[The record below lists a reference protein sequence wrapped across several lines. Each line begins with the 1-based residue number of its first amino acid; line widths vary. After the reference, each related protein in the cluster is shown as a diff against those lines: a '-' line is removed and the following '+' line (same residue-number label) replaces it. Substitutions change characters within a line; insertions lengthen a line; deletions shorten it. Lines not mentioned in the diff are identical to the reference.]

1 MTKTAY
7 VTTPIYYPSGKPH
20 LGSAYTS
27 LAADVYARF
36 KRLDGFDTYF
46 LTGTDEHGLKIQR
59 AAEKE
64 GLSPQAFVDKMAA
77 DFKQLTPMMGLSN
90 DRFIRTTDEDHLAA
104 ATAMWQKLEAAG
116 YIYKAKYAGWYSVPD
131 ETFYT
136 EDELIDG
143 KSPDSGHPVEWVE
156 EESYYF
162 KLSAFG
168 DKLLAYF
175 EQNPTFIQPDSRR
188 NEVVSF
194 VKSGLRDLSISR
206 STFNW
211 GVPVPGDDKHIMYV
225 WIDAL
230 TNYLTATGWPNT
242 DNPNWK
248 YWPAVHLVGK
258 DILRFHAVYWPAM
271 LMAADVPLPKCV
283 FAHGWWTV
291 DGAKMSKS
299 KGNVIDPALLVD
311 EYGLDQVRYFLLRE
325 VSFGQDGDFSHHRMI
340 DRINKDLANDLG
352 NLFQRV
358 LSMVAKN
365 CEGKVPEML
374 ELSDDDRT
382 LLEYTKHLPAKVRT
396 HMDDLA
402 FHKALDAIWEVVGAG
417 NRYMDSQKPWELKK
431 EDPARM
437 AHCLRV
443 LIESFRPISVVLEA
457 FMPTSAKRMQ
467 ELVSVT
473 DATID
478 NIPALKAGTELPAPS
493 GLFMRIQTEA
503 A

>member
-1 MTKTAY
+1 MTRTAY

-64 GLSPQAFVDKMAA
+64 GMAPQAFVDKMAA
-77 DFKQLTPMMGLSN
+77 DFKELTPMMGLSN
-90 DRFIRTTDEDHLAA
+90 DRFIRTTDADHLAT
-104 ATAMWQKLEAAG
+104 ATTMWQALERNG

-136 EDELIDG
+136 EEELVDG

-168 DKLLAYF
+168 DKLLAHY
-175 EQNPTFIQPDSRR
+175 EQNPDFIKPDSRR

-194 VKSGLRDLSISR
+194 VKSGLKDLSISR

-230 TNYLTATGWPNT
+230 TNYLTAVGWPDTNH
-242 DNPNWK
+242 PNWK

-271 LMAADVPLPKCV
+271 LLAADVPLPKCI

-299 KGNVIDPALLVD
+299 KGNVVDPAQLIQQ
-311 EYGLDQVRYFLLRE
+311 YGRDQLRYFLMRE
-325 VSFGQDGDFSHHRMI
+325 VTFGQDGDFSHARMV
-340 DRINKDLANDLG
+340 DRINKDLANDIG

-358 LSMVAKN
+358 LSMVGKN
-365 CEGKVPEML
+365 CDGRVPEML
-374 ELSDDDRT
+374 ELSADDRH
-382 LLEYTKHLPAKVRT
+382 LLELAKHLPAKVREAVEA
-396 HMDDLA
+396 LA
-402 FHKALDAIWEVVGAG
+402 FNKALDAIWEVVGAG

-431 EDPARM
+431 TDPARM

-443 LIESFRPISVVLEA
+443 LIESFRPVSVVLEA
-457 FMPTSAKRMQ
+457 FMPESAKRMQ
-467 ELVSVT
+467 ELVGISH
-473 DATID
+473 ATLEL
-478 NIPALKAGTELPAPS
+478 PSLAAGTVLPEPS

>member
-1 MTKTAY
+1 MTRTAY

-64 GLSPQAFVDKMAA
+64 GLTPQAFVDKMAA

-90 DRFIRTTDEDHLAA
+90 DRFIRTTDIDHLAA
-104 ATAMWQKLEAAG
+104 ATTMWQALEKNG
-116 YIYKAKYAGWYSVPD
+116 FIYKAKYAGWYSVPD

-136 EDELIDG
+136 EEELVDG

-168 DKLLAYF
+168 DKLLAYY
-175 EQNPTFIQPDSRR
+175 EQNPDFIKPDSRR
-188 NEVVSF
+188 NEVMSF
-194 VKSGLRDLSISR
+194 VKSGLKDLSISR

-230 TNYLTATGWPNT
+230 TNYLTATGWPDT
-242 DNPNWK
+242 THANWK

-299 KGNVIDPALLVD
+299 KGNVIDPAQLVT
-311 EYGLDQVRYFLLRE
+311 EYGRDQVRYFLMRE
-325 VSFGQDGDFSHHRMI
+325 VPFGQDGDFSHARMI

-365 CEGKVPEML
+365 CDGVVPEML
-374 ELSDDDRT
+374 ELSADDRT
-382 LLEYTKHLPAKVRT
+382 LLEVAKHLPAKVR
-396 HMDDLA
+396 DAVEGLA
-402 FHKALDAIWEVVGAG
+402 FNKALDAIWEVVSAG

-431 EDPARM
+431 TDPARM

-443 LIESFRPISVVLEA
+443 LIESFRPVSVVLEA
-457 FMPTSAKRMQ
+457 FMPESAKRMQ
-467 ELVSVT
+467 ELVGVT
-473 DATID
+473 DAVLEL
-478 NIPALKAGTELPAPS
+478 PSLAAGTQLPSPS